1 MKKTFETEL
10 GAKDELL
17 THAKKQAL
25 VKADCAAAY
34 TAAKKADCDILLE
47 EMGKEKEQD
56 QLHGVYKEL
65 EF

>member
-1 MKKTFETEL
+1 
-10 GAKDELL
+10 
-17 THAKKQAL
+17 
-25 VKADCAAAY
+25 VKADCAPAY
-34 TAAKKADCDILLE
+34 TAAKKTDCDILWE